1 MTERRVKDKERNVR
15 GQQMIVF
22 KTQRPLAILR
32 HITVFL
38 SVRSS
43 LTLLRQTSL
52 SDAGRKYPQEVST
65 VDVNIKY
72 FLYLP

>member
-15 GQQMIVF
+15 DQQMLVF
-22 KTQRPLAILR
+22 KTQRPLAILW

-43 LTLLRQTSL
+43 FTFAADDVKRREQKVSTGRFYSR
-52 SDAGRKYPQEVST
+52 RKY
-65 VDVNIKY
+65 
-72 FLYLP
+72 